1 MNDKGFFYADYSVG
15 KITVAS
21 KTVDAGQ
28 YTVELL
34 NQYYK
39 DDAAARISVF
49 RAENWELEDTL
60 SKGYLNPRL
69 FVEAITVIN
78 NIFTALPKLK
88 PFNLIDIDK
97 EKERISKLF
106 TYENAEILDEYF
118 RRKGKLQNIKEEY
131 IILGILPPEYDKNFF
146 TQAEKLLNEVNTTLG
161 FYDNLGDD
169 ITLAFNKLKRFVSRL
184 DELEKFS
191 KEQLSQ
197 LATDIFGEKVIPT
210 NTEYT
215 SESLVARRLYFNS
228 FYSFIVTD
236 LFEGIQYGHYPR
248 QCEICKKHFL
258 MLTARRQKYCNGY
271 APFKHNGKR
280 VTCRRYA
287 ASINLKERCENDPA
301 LRIYRNRCGS
311 IRVDKSRGKI
321 TPEFAELA
329 TRLAEDRMYRAVE
342 ETEYEL
348 TQYPRDMEKKKLYE
362 DTAKSMK

>member
-1 MNDKGFFYADYSVG
+1 MNDKGFFYADYGVG
-15 KITVAS
+15 KVTVAS

-39 DDAAARISVF
+39 DDTAARISVF

-69 FVEAITVIN
+69 FVEAVTVIN

-97 EKERISKLF
+97 EKERIAKLF

-131 IILGILPPEYDKNFF
+131 IILGIVPPEYDKDFF
-146 TQAEKLLNEVNTTLG
+146 TMAEKLLNEVNTTLG

-184 DELEKFS
+184 GELEKFS
-191 KEQLSQ
+191 KENLSQ
-197 LATDIFGEKVIPT
+197 LATDIFGEKVIPV

-215 SESLVARRLYFNS
+215 SDSLVARRLYFNS
-228 FYSFIVTD
+228 FYSFMNAVTTID
-236 LFEGIQYGHYPR
+236 GIKWYFSNKAFVEFVETLECESSWQYTGESELLLIPYHNKTLDFSEVGLFHLD
-248 QCEICKKHFL
+248 K
-258 MLTARRQKYCNGY
+258 MLTDN
-271 APFKHNGKR
+271 
-280 VTCRRYA
+280 TIS
-287 ASINLKERCENDPA
+287 SISSF
-301 LRIYRNRCGS
+301 I
-311 IRVDKSRGKI
+311 
-321 TPEFAELA
+321 
-329 TRLAEDRMYRAVE
+329 TRLNRLLKNNRSTLLVSLQEGTKCLVE
-342 ETEYEL
+342 TFIKEIINQLPTYISKPL
-348 TQYPRDMEKKKLYE
+348 
-362 DTAKSMK
+362 KSGRHYLCQDFSKYI